1 MPPLANSDVLRE
13 IPYWMLYSPV
23 VTSRKSFEILE
34 FDRHWTWILW
44 EVAVDV
50 SWNDTLSRFLIQ
62 NTHRFGN
69 FSKYFQ
75 DRSLVILYSGR
86 SANIFLCF
94 PDYQTT
100 ILHQIWGTTQQT
112 FPLSNHL
119 TYYVQSETSSI
130 DFFRWLGY
138 WKKKTIPL
146 FVAESI
152 MCVRQIPCVQESFH
166 HD

>member
-1 MPPLANSDVLRE
+1 MPPLANSE
-13 IPYWMLYSPV
+13 IFSLLWSLLEKV
-23 VTSRKSFEILE
+23 ILE

-44 EVAVDV
+44 AVAVDV
-50 SWNDTLSRFLIQ
+50 SWNDTLSRVLIQ
-62 NTHRFGN
+62 NCHRFGN

-75 DRSLVILYSGR
+75 DHSLVILYSGR

-100 ILHQIWGTTQQT
+100 ILHKYEEQHSKPSLCLITSLVLVKVKPVLLT
-112 FPLSNHL
+112 FSGDL
-119 TYYVQSETSSI
+119 VI
-130 DFFRWLGY
+130 G
-138 WKKKTIPL
+138 KGKTIPL

-152 MCVRQIPCVQESFH
+152 MCVRQIPWVHESFH

>member
-13 IPYWMLYSPV
+13 ILYWMLYSPV

-138 WKKKTIPL
+138 WKRKNNPPFCCWKYY
-146 FVAESI
+146 V
-152 MCVRQIPCVQESFH
+152 C
-166 HD
+166 